1 MNALYTTIENGRE
14 SYFGTDIADG
24 FGYPFI
30 VYSYAVRMAK
40 ALNENG
46 ALGTVGIAEMLP
58 LMKANEEFREEDR
71 GYRIFNPISEI
82 VFAEREAEMSTTD
95 YTSFNITLDFD
106 KRRIGFIFN
115 RNCPE
120 LPAPKIEISIGN
132 SDAREVFGKE
142 NPIMSAERFYRN
154 ELELSILERGV
165 FIIKIAS
172 DITTEVVSVILP
184 LSDHNRKELMN
195 GLETE
200 NLDLCKIRSITAIDT
215 AMNAY
220 LCMNEQSFSRLN
232 DLASELNRLRL
243 DCGDNAFNSFVKA
256 NKLAPFCDADSA
268 LAAVDSIRKSC
279 ALQETQGM
287 DIKM

>member
-58 LMKANEEFREEDR
+58 LMKANEEFRKEDS
-71 GYRIFNPISEI
+71 GYRIFYPISEI

-95 YTSFNITLDFD
+95 YISFNITLDFD
-106 KRRIGFIFN
+106 KRKIGFVFN

-120 LPAPKIEISIGN
+120 LPMPKIEMPIGN
-132 SDAREVFGKE
+132 NDAREVFGKE
-142 NPIMSAERFYRN
+142 DPSMSTERFYRSK
-154 ELELSILERGV
+154 LESSVLEAPV
-165 FIIKIAS
+165 FSIKIQSNKISEVGSAS
-172 DITTEVVSVILP
+172 LP
-184 LSDHNRKELMN
+184 LSDQNKKMLADELQ
-195 GLETE
+195 TE
-200 NLDLCKIRSITAIDT
+200 NLNYCEVISITGLAP
-215 AMNAY
+215 
-220 LCMNEQSFSRLN
+220 SFDVKSLSGQPFFKLN

-243 DCGDNAFNSFVKA
+243 ECGDNAFNSFVKA
-256 NKLAPFCDADSA
+256 NKIAPFFDADSA

>member
-30 VYSYAVRMAK
+30 VYNYAVRMAK

-58 LMKANEEFREEDR
+58 LMKANEEFRKEDS
-71 GYRIFNPISEI
+71 GYRIFYPISEI

-95 YTSFNITLDFD
+95 YISFNITLDFD
-106 KRRIGFIFN
+106 KRKIGFVFN

-120 LPAPKIEISIGN
+120 LPMPKIEIPIGN
-132 SDAREVFGKE
+132 MDAREVFGKE

-154 ELELSILERGV
+154 KLESSVLESPV
-165 FIIKIAS
+165 FLINLQSDKIDFS
-172 DITTEVVSVILP
+172 DSVLLP
-184 LSDHNRKELMN
+184 LSNDDQMKIAEELR
-195 GLETE
+195 TE
-200 NLDLCKIRSITAIDT
+200 RLDNCKVISITAFES
-215 AMNAY
+215 ALKVYY
-220 LCMNEQSFSRLN
+220 LNGQPFSRLN
-232 DLASELNRLRL
+232 ELASELNRLRL

-256 NKLAPFCDADSA
+256 NKIAPFCDADSA

-279 ALQETQGM
+279 ALQENQGM

>member
-1 MNALYTTIENGRE
+1 MNALYTTIENGHE

-30 VYSYAVRMAK
+30 IYSYAVRMAK

-58 LMKANEEFREEDR
+58 LMKANDEFREADR
-71 GYRIFNPISEI
+71 GDRIFYPISEI
-82 VFAEREAEMSTTD
+82 VFAEREAEMSTAD
-95 YTSFNITLDFD
+95 YISFNITLDFD
-106 KRRIGFIFN
+106 NRKIGFVFN

-120 LPAPKIEISIGN
+120 LPMPKIEIPIRN
-132 SDAREVFGKE
+132 MDAREVFGKE
-142 NPIMSAERFYRN
+142 NPIMSSERFYRN
-154 ELELSILERGV
+154 KLESSVLESPV
-165 FIIKIAS
+165 FLINLQSDKIDFS
-172 DITTEVVSVILP
+172 DSVLLP
-184 LSDHNRKELMN
+184 LSNDDQMKIAEELR
-195 GLETE
+195 TE
-200 NLDLCKIRSITAIDT
+200 RLDNCKVISITAFES
-215 AMNAY
+215 ALKVYY
-220 LCMNEQSFSRLN
+220 LNGQPFSRLN

-256 NKLAPFCDADSA
+256 NNIAPFCDADSA
-268 LAAVDSIRKSC
+268 LAVVDSIRKSC